1 MLAIMSAFLD
11 HELEA
16 WPVEP
21 TEIASIR
28 DKRISMFG
36 RTNWK
41 GYPPDFLKYG
51 RTWTVALVVVGMPI
65 AMVATLVGLVLAGS
79 PASGAVFSVTIF
91 AEWII
96 LLFLLRWRRRS
107 ANRGAAVELGFP
119 VCLRCG
125 YFNLGHQ
132 PDDPCTECGAPIVEL
147 PTESF
152 PPAEEDELV
161 KRIRAHRR
169 RSAATQ
175 DGHDPH
181 THEH

>member
-1 MLAIMSAFLD
+1 MLAFMSAFLD
-11 HELEA
+11 SELQA
-16 WPVEP
+16 WPVESA
-21 TEIASIR
+21 EKARIR
-28 DKRISMFG
+28 EKRISMFG

-51 RTWTVALVVVGMPI
+51 RTWTVAFVVVGMPI
-65 AMVATLVGLVLAGS
+65 AMIATLIGLVLAGS
-79 PASGAVFSVTIF
+79 PASGAIFSATIF

-96 LLFLLRWRRRS
+96 LLYLLRWRRRS

-125 YFNLGHQ
+125 YFNLQHQ
-132 PDDPCTECGAPIVEL
+132 PEDPCCECGAPMVEL
-147 PTESF
+147 PTEDF
-152 PPAEEDELV
+152 PPAEEDELI

-169 RSAATQ
+169 RSAAT
-175 DGHDPH
+175 DAGHQPH